1 VLSIQVNDPFDV
13 VRDPQMPSL
22 ALALDPT
29 EVQREFGS
37 RRLPRLA
44 GEDGFI
50 QPKAVR
56 VTRYK
61 RERRCVIEYDVLVER
76 PQTPI
81 EEVTLIGKVRANRF
95 GKSGYHLLSAIWDAG
110 FHVDSPDGISV
121 SEPLGTISKFRMW
134 LQRKVPGRVATD
146 LLTEPSAKVLGRR
159 IAETVHKLHCAGIA
173 TERRHT
179 MADELRILRECLS
192 RVTGAEPSLAG
203 RIARLLDKC
212 KHAAADTPDPVVCG
226 IHRDFYADQIIA
238 DGSRLYL
245 IDFDLYCEG
254 DPGLDIGN
262 FLGHITEQSL
272 RTLGDPSAL
281 SDVERELEERFV
293 ELEGANT
300 RAAVQTYAKL
310 TLARHIYL
318 STLFSERKPYTKDLL
333 ELCEERLDIGRY
345 SRRKVALGALSKA

>member
-1 VLSIQVNDPFDV
+1 MLSIQVNDPFDV

-110 FHVDSPDGISV
+110 FHVDSTDGISV

-245 IDFDLYCEG
+245 IDFDLYCVG

-262 FLGHITEQSL
+262 FIGHMTEQSL
-272 RTLGDPSAL
+272 REHGDPRAL
-281 SDVERELEERFV
+281 ASQEQALEERFL
-293 ELEGANT
+293 ELAGQESRVSVLAYT
-300 RAAVQTYAKL
+300 TL
-310 TLARHIYL
+310 TLVRHIYL
-318 STLFSERKPYTKDLL
+318 STLFADRQRFTEPLL
-333 ELCEERLDIGRY
+333 QLCEQRLGIE
-345 SRRKVALGALSKA
+345 